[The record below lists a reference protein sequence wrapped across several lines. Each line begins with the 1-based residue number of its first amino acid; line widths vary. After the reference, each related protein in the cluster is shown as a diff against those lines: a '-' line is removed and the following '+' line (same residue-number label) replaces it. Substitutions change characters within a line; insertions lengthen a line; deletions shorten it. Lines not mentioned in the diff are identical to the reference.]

1 MDVRKRTDRHRRE
14 WQHHEMMHL
23 TPSASNGPAN
33 GTIGFPDQAAVPTD
47 VFYIVQSKGDG
58 GERDHRLHSALY
70 ETHAGA
76 ETELSRLQ
84 AADEPGAGSYEIW
97 RSTTYIDPAEWLH
110 RVVRSDGTL
119 ILPRLRGAEKCAAT
133 SAGAAAGQAG

>member
-1 MDVRKRTDRHRRE
+1 MRKRTDRHLSK
-14 WQHHEMMHL
+14 WHHDGMMQL
-23 TPSASNGPAN
+23 TPSS
-33 GTIGFPDQAAVPTD
+33 AVPTN
-47 VFYIVQSKGDG
+47 VFYIVQSKGDR

-84 AADEPGAGSYEIW
+84 AADEPSAASYEIW
-97 RSTTYIDPAEWLH
+97 RSATYIDPAEWLH

-133 SAGAAAGQAG
+133 SAAKA